1 MRTAGG
7 CATITLDGTGLAPGA
22 AETRSSASGCP
33 VTQATGRR
41 VHSVKAVAIVVV
53 FTWWVLVNLSPVL
66 GPFGTNSQCSYAAA
80 AYAKAH
86 NVVTTCRRED

>member
-1 MRTAGG
+1 
-7 CATITLDGTGLAPGA
+7 
-22 AETRSSASGCP
+22 
-33 VTQATGRR
+33 
-41 VHSVKAVAIVVV
+41 VKAVAIVVV